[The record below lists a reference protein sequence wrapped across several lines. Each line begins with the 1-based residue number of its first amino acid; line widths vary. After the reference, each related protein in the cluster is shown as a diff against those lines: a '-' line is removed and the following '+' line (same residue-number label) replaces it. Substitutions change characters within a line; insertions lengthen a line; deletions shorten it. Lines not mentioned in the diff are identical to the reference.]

1 MFDDILRDHY
11 APEFIEH
18 MATRS
23 NPLLQ
28 LIRKAK
34 AS

>member
-1 MFDDILRDHY
+1 MFDDMLRDHY

-18 MATRS
+18 MTRPG
-23 NPLLQ
+23 PLLQ
-28 LIRKAK
+28 LIRKVK